1 MFKILEI
8 NIFNKLTLILLI
20 LFQINSFP
28 AKSNEFKKIDGAI
41 NLSKNT
47 LEEDLRSEYILG
59 EGDTLY
65 IEFVGLEIFSG
76 NYSIGLNSEILL
88 PEIGNIEVS
97 GLTRKDLKE
106 QLEKIYEEIIF
117 NPIINISIVGF
128 RDINFQLI
136 GEVKRPG
143 LYLLKN
149 NSELIT
155 KNLSGIGSTLNASN
169 QLIRSDS
176 KSNFSIPSLFNALQS
191 GSGVTNQADL
201 SSIELRRINSKKQGG
216 GQIKTTINLMKLFEE
231 GDASQNIRLQDGD
244 IIIVKKSPET
254 LKNQLSTVQ
263 KSNLNPPTIGVYITG
278 NIREPGLKVLPQ
290 GSSLYEAIASAGGRS
305 NFTGNI
311 EFIRFKSDGKTEKK
325 IMRYKNKQDKYSN
338 SNPMLYDGDI
348 INVRLNPLGKATA
361 IIEEVGSPIISGYGL
376 YKIFD

>member
-231 GDASQNIRLQDGD
+231 GDASQNIRLQD
-244 IIIVKKSPET
+244 
-254 LKNQLSTVQ
+254 
-263 KSNLNPPTIGVYITG
+263 
-278 NIREPGLKVLPQ
+278 
-290 GSSLYEAIASAGGRS
+290 
-305 NFTGNI
+305 
-311 EFIRFKSDGKTEKK
+311 
-325 IMRYKNKQDKYSN
+325 
-338 SNPMLYDGDI
+338 
-348 INVRLNPLGKATA
+348 
-361 IIEEVGSPIISGYGL
+361 
-376 YKIFD
+376 